1 MEKLIKLALACL
13 VPVLGSLV
21 GCQKEQVT
29 ILSVNQTDVTFQKEA
44 GIQKVVVSTNRIFTA
59 SSNQS
64 WCTVS
69 PSSGDGSLQLDND
82 LTINCQENGTEA
94 RRSCKI
100 TINAGEKSIRVTVTQ
115 DADLTK
121 VVVEEPSPVQS
132 VSFADAVF
140 EAYCLANFDTDM
152 DGKIS
157 LDEANKITFINV
169 CTDHIE
175 SLQGIEYM
183 PKLSTLR
190 CDESSFGARK
200 GKLTSLDLS
209 KNTALTWLSFE
220 GNQLTELDLTNNTA
234 LKELYCRY
242 NQLGSL
248 NVTKNTR
255 LNTLW
260 CGGNK
265 MKSLVIGQSTA
276 LLSLDCY
283 GNQLTSLD
291 VSKVP
296 NLKDLACYNNSLTT
310 LDVSKNTALTYISCE
325 ENHISSLDISKNT
338 ALTRLYCSTN
348 KLTALDVRNNAA
360 LEILVCY
367 GNQLTILDV
376 TKNTKLKDL
385 GCEDNCLASLD
396 VSRNKA
402 LWQLGCSRNQL
413 TSLDLSKNPA
423 LEHLACYNNLL
434 SSLDVSNN
442 PLLKSLWCVNN
453 RFLTAVWL
461 KKGQSIEE
469 FHYDSN
475 TAIRYK

>member
-29 ILSVNQTDVTFQKEA
+29 ILSVNQTDVAFQKEA
-44 GIQKVVVSTNRIFTA
+44 GTQKVVVSTNRIFTA

-121 VVVEEPSPVQS
+121 VVVEEPSPVQTI
-132 VSFADAVF
+132 SFADAVF

-157 LDEANKITFINV
+157 LDEANKITYINV
-169 CTDHIE
+169 CADNIE
-175 SLQGIEYM
+175 SLQGIECM
-183 PKLSTLR
+183 PKLSILR

-200 GKLTSLDLS
+200 GKLTRLDLS

-220 GNQLTELDLTNNTA
+220 GNQLTELDLTKNTA
-234 LKELYCRY
+234 LRELYCRH
-242 NQLGSL
+242 NQLKSL
-248 NVTKNTR
+248 NVSKNTV
-255 LNTLW
+255 LETLW
-260 CGGNK
+260 CNSNK
-265 MKSLVIGQSTA
+265 MTSLTIGKNTA
-276 LLSLDCY
+276 
-283 GNQLTSLD
+283 LTSLD
-291 VSKVP
+291 CAVNQFTSIDVSNVP
-296 NLKDLACYNNSLTT
+296 NLKGLACYGNCLTT
-310 LDVSKNTALTYISCE
+310 LDVSKNTALTYLACHD
-325 ENHISSLDISKNT
+325 NLLTGLNVRNNT
-338 ALTRLYCSTN
+338 ALTSLSCSN
-348 KLTALDVRNNAA
+348 NPIKSLDVRNNAA
-360 LEILVCY
+360 LEILICY

-376 TKNTKLKDL
+376 TKNTKLVQL
-385 GCEDNCLASLD
+385 GCHDNCLSSLD
-396 VSRNKA
+396 VSRNTA
-402 LWQLGCSRNQL
+402 LWDLSCSQNQL
-413 TSLDLSKNPA
+413 TSLNLSKNPA
-423 LEHLACYNNLL
+423 LEHLGCYNNLL
-434 SSLDVSNN
+434 SSLDVSSN

-475 TAIRYK
+475 TTIRYK

>member
-29 ILSVNQTDVTFQKEA
+29 ILSVNQTDVAFQKEA
-44 GIQKVVVSTNRIFTA
+44 GTQKVVVSTNRIFTA

-115 DADLTK
+115 EADLTK

-132 VSFADAVF
+132 ISFADAVF

-152 DGKIS
+152 DGIIS
-157 LDEANKITFINV
+157 IDEANKITYINV
-169 CTDHIE
+169 CTDNIE

-183 PKLSTLR
+183 PKLTTLR
-190 CDESSFGARK
+190 CDESSFGSRK
-200 GKLTSLDLS
+200 GKLTSLDVS

-220 GNQLTELDLTNNTA
+220 GNQLTELDLAKNTA
-234 LKELYCRY
+234 LRDLYCRY
-242 NQLGSL
+242 NQLKSL
-248 NVTKNTR
+248 NVSKNTAMR
-255 LNTLW
+255 TLW
-260 CGGNK
+260 CNSNK
-265 MKSLVIGQSTA
+265 LTSLTIGKNTA
-276 LLSLDCY
+276 LTSLDCAV
-283 GNQLTSLD
+283 NQLTSLD
-291 VSKVP
+291 VSKNP
-296 NLKDLACYNNSLTT
+296 SLQGLSCYQNELTD
-310 LDVSKNTALTYISCE
+310 LDVRNNTALTYLTCE
-325 ENHISSLDISKNT
+325 GNHLSRLDISNNT

-360 LEILVCY
+360 LENLVCY

-376 TKNTKLKDL
+376 TKNTKLVQL
-385 GCEDNCLASLD
+385 GCHDNCLSSLD
-396 VSRNKA
+396 VSRNTA
-402 LWQLGCSRNQL
+402 LWDLSCSKNQL
-413 TSLDLSKNPA
+413 TSLNLSKNPA
-423 LEHLACYNNLL
+423 LEHLGCYNNLL

-475 TAIRYK
+475 TTIRYK

>member
-13 VPVLGSLV
+13 IPVLGSLV

-29 ILSVNQTDVTFQKEA
+29 ILSVNQTDVAFQKEA
-44 GIQKVVVSTNRIFTA
+44 GTQKVVVSTNRIFTA

-121 VVVEEPSPVQS
+121 VVVEEPSPVQTI
-132 VSFADAVF
+132 SFADAVF

-157 LDEANKITFINV
+157 LDEAKKITFINV

-200 GKLTSLDLS
+200 GKLTRLDLS

-234 LKELYCRY
+234 LRELYCRY

-265 MKSLVIGQSTA
+265 MKSLVIGKSTA

-291 VSKVP
+291 VSNVP
-296 NLKDLACYNNSLTT
+296 NLKGLACYNNSLTT

-396 VSRNKA
+396 VSRNTA
-402 LWQLGCSRNQL
+402 LWQLGCSRNKL

-475 TAIRYK
+475 TTIRYK